1 MKKLI
6 CIVDYGLGNIRSA
19 EQSIKKVA
27 VDSNV
32 QSEVRITSNPSDIKE
47 ASHLVL
53 PGQGAFESCING
65 LRNINGMIDELSE
78 AAINKQKPFLGICVG
93 MQLLASKSYEN
104 GEHQGLNWIKG
115 EIKRMPNENIKLP
128 HMGWN
133 EIILKNTKNQL
144 IKVSDKN
151 DFYFVH
157 SYYFDCKHKENI
169 IALSNYGIDF
179 ASIIS
184 KENIYGVQFHP
195 EKSSVQG
202 LEIIKNFINI

>member
-6 CIVDYGLGNIRSA
+6 CIVDYGLGNIHSA

-27 VDSNV
+27 ADSNI
-32 QSEVRITSNPSDIKE
+32 QSEIRITSNPSDIKQ

-115 EIKRMPNENIKLP
+115 EIKKMPNENIKLP

-144 IKVSDKN
+144 VKVSDKN

-157 SYYFDCKHKENI
+157 SSYFDCKHQEHI